1 MQNIKDSV
9 FALWVNSFNSEGRA
23 LRNPIHCR
31 KFTFFNPSFIT
42 CWSESDVFIL
52 KNKSWQ

>member
-9 FALWVNSFNSEGRA
+9 FVLWVDSFNSEGTA

-31 KFTFFNPSFIT
+31 KFTFFNPFFIT
-42 CWSESDVFIL
+42 CWSESDIFIL
-52 KNKSWQ
+52 KKKS